1 MQSIYLLIVDV
12 SKTIHWINAV
22 KVNKTLVF
30 ALCNAFISLFY
41 ITCIV
46 QCLFALVGLN
56 QCRLSVLLDLT
67 LGTVAT
73 AAPRPTGSRGPAPP
87 ARSTAAGR
95 ARASPPRP
103 AAAAT
108 PGAG

>member
-1 MQSIYLLIVDV
+1 MWGIICENGQQCYLPGLYLLIVDV

-22 KVNKTLVF
+22 KVNETLVF
-30 ALCNAFISLFY
+30 ALCNAFIS
-41 ITCIV
+41 V
-46 QCLFALVGLN
+46 SLN
-56 QCRLSVLLDLT
+56 QCRLSVLPGLT